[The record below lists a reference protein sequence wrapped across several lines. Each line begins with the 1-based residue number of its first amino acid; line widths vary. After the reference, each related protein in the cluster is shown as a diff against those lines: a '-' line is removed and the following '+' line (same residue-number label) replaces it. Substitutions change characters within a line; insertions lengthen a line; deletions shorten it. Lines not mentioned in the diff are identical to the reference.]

1 MTWIT
6 ILAVL
11 WILLLLAPTVFIL
24 LDLKS
29 GITKARMRG
38 ERITSDKTKR
48 TVAKFTRYYAFVL
61 VFAVLDLLQMGTCWY
76 FNNFYQAHIPIFCLL
91 TCFPVIFVAFIE
103 VKSIQEPY
111 NVKEAARQEEVGKL
125 LEDLIKHRGKLD
137 ESAADIISYISRNE
151 KIMRKVEKRMSEKS
165 KKE

>member
-76 FNNFYQAHIPIFCLL
+76 FNSFYEAHIPIFCLL
-91 TCFPVIFVAFIE
+91 TCFPVLFIAIIE

-111 NVKEAARQEEVGKL
+111 DVKEAARQEEVGRL
-125 LEDLIKHRGKLD
+125 LEDLVKHRGRLD
-137 ESAADIISYISRNE
+137 DSAADIIRYLSKNE
-151 KIMRKVEKRMSEKS
+151 KFMEEVEKRLAERSADK
-165 KKE
+165 

>member
-29 GITKARMRG
+29 GITKAKMRG

-76 FNNFYQAHIPIFCLL
+76 FNNFYDASIPIFCVL
-91 TCFPVIFVAFIE
+91 TCFPVIFIAVIE
-103 VKSIQEPY
+103 VKSIEEPY
-111 NVKEAARQEEVGKL
+111 DVKEAARQEEVGKL

-137 ESAADIISYISRNE
+137 ESASDIIRYLAKNE
-151 KIMRKVEKRMSEKS
+151 KFMDEVEARLKQREAEK
-165 KKE
+165 